1 MRFSRATRQH
11 INIAVQ
17 LFGGRIVLLTG
28 KIHTA
33 VPEHRHADRIDN
45 DAEMHG
51 GKQQVDSEDAYTS
64 LPGDLTA

>member
-1 MRFSRATRQH
+1 MPFSSATRQH

-28 KIHTA
+28 KRNTA
-33 VPEHRHADRIDN
+33 VPEHRHADRIDG

-51 GKQQVDSEDAYTS
+51 G
-64 LPGDLTA
+64 